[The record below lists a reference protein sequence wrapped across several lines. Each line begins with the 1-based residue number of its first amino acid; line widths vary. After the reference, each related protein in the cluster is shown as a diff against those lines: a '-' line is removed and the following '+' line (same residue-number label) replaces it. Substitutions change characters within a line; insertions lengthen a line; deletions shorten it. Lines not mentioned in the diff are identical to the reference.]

1 MTEEYPYTGED
12 IDRVTG
18 GYVNSGVLRMW
29 VSEGWLT
36 PGARAKSIRGGPRT
50 FDRKTIFKAVFMA
63 EMRKCGVSLS
73 TCGKW
78 ADDLVKAALAK
89 RRDTPVYYV
98 IKPDSDTVFPI
109 FSTLDSPS
117 SLDEIAFDYGPT
129 FLIIHI
135 LGLIKSTSAILDDYG
150 PVDQSEEIDHGR
162 AGEGA

>member
-1 MTEEYPYTGED
+1 
-12 IDRVTG
+12 
-18 GYVNSGVLRMW
+18 MW
-29 VSEGWLT
+29 ISEGWLT

-78 ADDLVKAALAK
+78 ANDLVKAVWTKK
-89 RRDTPVYYV
+89 RGSPVYYV
-98 IKPDSDTVFPI
+98 IKPDSDTVLPI
-109 FSTLDSPS
+109 SYSVNSPS
-117 SLDEIAFDYGPT
+117 SLGEIASQYGPT
-129 FLIIHI
+129 FLIIDI
-135 LGLIKSTSAILDDYG
+135 LGLMKSTSAILDDYG